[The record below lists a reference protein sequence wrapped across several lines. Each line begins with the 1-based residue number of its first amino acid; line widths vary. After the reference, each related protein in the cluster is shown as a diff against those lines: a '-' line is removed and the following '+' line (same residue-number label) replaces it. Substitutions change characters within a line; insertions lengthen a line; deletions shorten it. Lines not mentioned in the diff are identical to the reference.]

1 VIPNV
6 VCRNS
11 PLKEQA
17 AVEIVLIIAA
27 VVVAWAVAVLL
38 IIRFFM
44 GAKRIREMEEAAME
58 RARKDNPGEWM
69 GKEIA

>member
-1 VIPNV
+1 
-6 VCRNS
+6 
-11 PLKEQA
+11 
-17 AVEIVLIIAA
+17 VEIVLIIAA
-27 VVVAWAVAVLL
+27 IVVAWAVAVLL

-58 RARKDNPGEWM
+58 RARKDDPRGWM